1 MNYFDATKLLAPGGL
16 APRTRGPRDGDMDTP
31 HKPALTLPNFN
42 PARAKLAAPSTRI
55 DDAPLVAPARPAAP
69 TPQRK
74 IMPATGLGP
83 NQQRII
89 DAIDKHGNLKFSE
102 LAKLTRLNDKQL
114 KNALFLLQGA
124 RLIDKGGN
132 RFDRIYGKPGAKFPP
147 DAAPAKAKATKPA
160 KTPGTTSTV
169 VTPFAARHEDLMP
182 ATRADRHHEITEV
195 TALPCRAMKLA
206 NGGAIVLQGAS
217 LVAELTAAQ
226 LDARVRAV
234 LRRGGPDRP
243 DERRPGERCA
253 RARGDAGGR
262 VEREAERVRPFKRD
276 EQREG
281 RRVGAGR
288 GSAVE
293 RRCGV

>member
-16 APRTRGPRDGDMDTP
+16 APRTRGPRDGDTDTP

-55 DDAPLVAPARPAAP
+55 DDAPLVAPTRPAAP

-74 IMPATGLGP
+74 TMPATGLGP

-102 LAKLTRLNDKQL
+102 LAKLTRLNETQL

-132 RFDRIYGKPGAKFPP
+132 RFDRIYGKPGAKFPT
-147 DAAPAKAKATKPA
+147 DAAPAKVKATKPA
-160 KTPGTTSTV
+160 KTPGTAGLRTV
-169 VTPFAARHEDLMP
+169 VTPLAVRPVENMP
-182 ATRADRHHEITEV
+182 ATRPDRHHEITEV

-226 LDARVRAV
+226 LDVVRQ
-234 LRRGGPDRP
+234 L
-243 DERRPGERCA
+243 
-253 RARGDAGGR
+253 
-262 VEREAERVRPFKRD
+262 
-276 EQREG
+276 
-281 RRVGAGR
+281 
-288 GSAVE
+288 
-293 RRCGV
+293 